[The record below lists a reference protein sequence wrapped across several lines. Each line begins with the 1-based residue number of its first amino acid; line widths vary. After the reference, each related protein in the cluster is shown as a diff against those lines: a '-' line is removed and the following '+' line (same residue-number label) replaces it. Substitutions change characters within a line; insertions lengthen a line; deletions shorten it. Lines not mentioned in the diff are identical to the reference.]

1 MQIHDPRASTSA
13 TAQQRR
19 GEDRAGATRTVQR
32 ALDLLLAAVGPEPGS
47 GATTLSA
54 LARATGLS
62 PATASRLLATLVG
75 RGLLRRDADGAYRPD
90 SGLTQ
95 LAALVL
101 RDDPLYELA
110 GPHLQQLADETG
122 ETASLGIA
130 VDGDRALY
138 LRQAAGEQRVQAT
151 AWTGR
156 TIPRAGTAMG
166 AALAGDV
173 EQTGWVTRRRTIEPD
188 VTAIAA
194 PVRNRHGEVVAAL
207 TILAPS
213 YRTGDA
219 AVAAAG
225 GLLVGHA
232 RELSAALGA
241 PEPQQPP
248 DHRRGK

>member
-1 MQIHDPRASTSA
+1 MQPRAPRPPA
-13 TAQQRR
+13 VGNRR
-19 GEDRAGATRTVQR
+19 GDERGGSTRTVQR
-32 ALDLLLAAVGPEPGS
+32 ALDLLLAAAGGS
-47 GATTLSA
+47 DSTPRARTLSA
-54 LARATGLS
+54 LARATGL
-62 PATASRLLATLVG
+62 PAATASRLLSTLVA
-75 RGLLRRDADGAYRPD
+75 RGLLRRDTDGAYRPG

-110 GPHLQQLADETG
+110 WPHLQQLALDTG

-156 TIPRAGTAMG
+156 TIPRSGTAMG

-173 EQTGWVTRRRTIEPD
+173 EATGWVARRRAIEPD
-188 VTAIAA
+188 VTAVAA
-194 PVRNRHGEVVAAL
+194 PVRGGGGEIVAAL

-213 YRTGDA
+213 YRTGDDEITVAGRLLA
-219 AVAAAG
+219 AHAG
-225 GLLVGHA
+225 
-232 RELSAALGA
+232 ELSAALGA
-241 PEPQQPP
+241 PGEERTT
-248 DHRRGK
+248 DHRRAM